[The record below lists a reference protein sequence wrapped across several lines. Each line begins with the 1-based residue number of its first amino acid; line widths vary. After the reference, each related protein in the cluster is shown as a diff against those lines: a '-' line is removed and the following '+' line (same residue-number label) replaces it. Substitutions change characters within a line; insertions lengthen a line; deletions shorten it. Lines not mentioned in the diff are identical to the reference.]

1 MSKTHPLCQ
10 HTKRFGIT
18 GKLQEIICLLG
29 QSQVF
34 EEGEQT
40 LKKLMGIDVS
50 AKQIQRVSEQY
61 GSVIEEE
68 QAAYVSENKEIPVL
82 TLKKKEEPVY
92 MMLDGGMVFTRQ
104 GWKEM
109 KVGRIFAGSSCVLI
123 QPNRRE
129 IMQSLY
135 LCHFGGHK
143 EFLEKWEA
151 YTAHYKHKV
160 FIADGAPW
168 IWNWV
173 EDCYPEA
180 VQILDFF
187 HAVEKIGT
195 YATIQYSDDKE
206 RAQWLDQQKIRLRN
220 NEADKII
227 EELRSTIPK
236 NKESDKARTDAIRYY
251 ENNLARMQYKT
262 YLEKGYLIGS
272 GAIESA
278 HRNVIQQRLKLS
290 GQRWSIKGA
299 QEIANLRACSKSN
312 LWKNLISIIKKAA

>member
-1 MSKTHPLCQ
+1 VSKAHPLCQ
-10 HTKRFGIT
+10 HTKVFGIT
-18 GKLQEIICLLG
+18 GKLQEIMSLLG
-29 QSQVF
+29 QSEVF
-34 EEGEQT
+34 EDGEQI
-40 LKKLMGIDVS
+40 LKKLLGLNIS
-50 AKQIQRVSEQY
+50 GKQIQRVSEHY

-68 QAAYVSENKEIPVL
+68 QATYVKDNKEVPVL
-82 TLKKKEEPVY
+82 PLKNKEEPVY
-92 MMLDGGMVFTRQ
+92 MMFDGGMVFTRE

-109 KVGRIFAGSSCVLI
+109 KVGRIFSDGSCVLI
-123 QPNRRE
+123 QPNRSQ
-129 IMQSLY
+129 ILQSLY

-151 YTAHYKHKV
+151 YTEPYKHKI
-160 FIADGAPW
+160 FIADGATW

-173 EDCYPEA
+173 EDCYPGA
-180 VQILDFF
+180 VQVLDFF

-195 YATIQYSDDKE
+195 YAAIQYSEAKE
-206 RAQWLDQQKIRLRN
+206 RAQWLDQQKIKLRN

-227 EELRSTIPK
+227 EELKITIAK
-236 NKESDKARTDAIRYY
+236 NKDSDKARIDAIRYY
-251 ENNLARMQYKT
+251 ENNLIRMQYKT

-299 QEIANLRACSKSN
+299 QEIANLRACNKSN
-312 LWKNLISIIKKAA
+312 LWKSLIGIIKKAA

>member
-1 MSKTHPLCQ
+1 M
-10 HTKRFGIT
+10 
-18 GKLQEIICLLG
+18 CLLG
-29 QSQVF
+29 QSEVF
-34 EEGEQT
+34 EDGEQL
-40 LKKLMGIDVS
+40 LKKLLGLSIS
-50 AKQIQRVSEQY
+50 AKQIQRVSEHH
-61 GSVIEEE
+61 GATIEQE
-68 QAAYVSENKEIPVL
+68 QALHVKDNKEVPVL
-82 TLKKKEEPVY
+82 AIKDKKEPVY
-92 MMLDGGMVFTRQ
+92 MMFDGGMVFTRN

-109 KVGRIFAGSSCVLI
+109 KVGRIFGGSSCVQI
-123 QPNRRE
+123 QPNRSKILRS
-129 IMQSLY
+129 MY
-135 LCHFGGHK
+135 VCHFGGHT

-151 YTAHYKHKV
+151 YTEPYQHKV

-173 EDCYPEA
+173 QDCYPEA

-195 YATIQYSDDKE
+195 FAAIQHDKPEE
-206 RAQWLDQQKIRLRN
+206 RANWLDQQKIRLRN

-227 EELRSTIPK
+227 DELKITIAK

-290 GQRWSIKGA
+290 GQRWSINGA
-299 QEIANLRACSKSN
+299 QEIANLRACNKSN
-312 LWKNLISIIKKAA
+312 LWENVISIIKKAA

>member
-1 MSKTHPLCQ
+1 
-10 HTKRFGIT
+10 
-18 GKLQEIICLLG
+18 
-29 QSQVF
+29 
-34 EEGEQT
+34 
-40 LKKLMGIDVS
+40 MGVNVS
-50 AKQIQRVSEQY
+50 AKQIQRVSEHY
-61 GSVIEEE
+61 GSEIEGE
-68 QAAYVSENKEIPVL
+68 QATYVNDNKEVPVVPIKN
-82 TLKKKEEPVY
+82 KKEPVY
-92 MMLDGGMVFTRQ
+92 MMFDGGMVFTRQ

-109 KVGRIFAGSSCVLI
+109 KVGRIFGGNSCVQV
-123 QPNRRE
+123 QPNRSK
-129 IMQSLY
+129 ILQSMY
-135 LCHFGGHK
+135 VCHFGGHT

-151 YTAHYKHKV
+151 YTEPYKHKV

-173 EDCYPEA
+173 EDCYPDA

-195 YATIQYSDDKE
+195 YAALQYSDTKE
-206 RAQWLDQQKIRLRN
+206 RAQWLDQQKTRLLN
-220 NEADKII
+220 NEAEKII
-227 EELRSTIPK
+227 EELKSTITK
-236 NKESDKARTDAIRYY
+236 NMESDKARTDAIRYY

-262 YLEKGYLIGS
+262 FLEKGYLIGS

-299 QEIANLRACSKSN
+299 QEIANLRACNKSN